1 VTRRFIFLEEGD
13 IAEVTRRSV
22 TVFDTKGE
30 QVKRQEIES
39 NLQYDAG
46 DKGAYR
52 HYMQKEIYEQPNAI
66 KNTLTGRISHGE
78 VDLSELGAN
87 ANELLGKVE
96 HIQIVACGTS
106 YNSGM
111 VSRYWFESLA
121 GVPCDVEIASE
132 FRYRKSAVRRNSL
145 MITFLSPVKRQIPW
159 QRCVFL
165 KSWVTWALWPSVT
178 FQALRWCVSPIWR

>member
-1 VTRRFIFLEEGD
+1 M
-13 IAEVTRRSV
+13 
-22 TVFDTKGE
+22 
-30 QVKRQEIES
+30 KRQEIES

-46 DKGAYR
+46 DKGIYR
-52 HYMQKEIYEQPNAI
+52 HYMQKEIFEQPNAI

-78 VDLSELGAN
+78 VDLSELGPN
-87 ANELLGKVE
+87 ANEMLAQVE

-111 VSRYWFESLA
+111 VSRYWFEALA

-145 MITFLSPVKRQIPW
+145 MITLSQSGETADTRR
-159 QRCVFL
+159 RCVCR
-165 KSWVTWALWPSVT
+165 KSWAISARWPSAT
-178 FQALRWCVSPIWR
+178 CRARRWCASPIWR